1 MIMER
6 AASGVRI
13 LPHLRLCRLQL
24 TSIITDRG
32 DDMYAAQPKKLLILN
47 ILDILKHRTDIEHR
61 MTQKEIMQILKS
73 EYGMSADRKAVK
85 RNLMELIAYGFQVE
99 FTEIARK
106 GKAGEGESICTDWY
120 LEHDFSD
127 AELRLLIDGLLFSR
141 QIPHSQCRSL
151 IGKLEGLSNDYFKSH
166 VRHIR
171 NLPDNQPAN
180 SELFFTIEILDEA
193 ISKRRQV
200 SFIYN
205 TYDVD
210 KKLHPRKGESGQP
223 REYLVNPYQMVATNG
238 KYYLIGNYDKY
249 DNVINF
255 RLDRITGI
263 RLLNTPAKPMREVKG
278 LESGLDLP
286 RHMAEHI
293 YMFSGGS
300 IWVAFRAKR
309 YLVNDIID
317 WFGKDANFSDVT
329 EEEMTVKV
337 KVNEEAIKLWVLQYA
352 LHVRILSPQSM
363 ADEIRKNLETALSQ
377 YAE

>member
-1 MIMER
+1 M
-6 AASGVRI
+6 
-13 LPHLRLCRLQL
+13 
-24 TSIITDRG
+24 
-32 DDMYAAQPKKLLILN
+32 
-47 ILDILKHRTDIEHR
+47 
-61 MTQKEIMQILKS
+61 
-73 EYGMSADRKAVK
+73 
-85 RNLMELIAYGFQVE
+85 
-99 FTEIARK
+99 
-106 GKAGEGESICTDWY
+106 
-120 LEHDFSD
+120 
-127 AELRLLIDGLLFSR
+127 
-141 QIPHSQCRSL
+141 

-171 NLPDNQPAN
+171 SLPDNQPAN

-205 TYDVD
+205 THDVD

-293 YMFSGGS
+293 YMFSGES
-300 IWVAFRAKR
+300 IQVTFRAKR
-309 YLVNDIID
+309 YLINDVID
-317 WFGKDANFSDVT
+317 WFGKDVGFSDIT
-329 EEEMTVKV
+329 DDEATVKV
-337 KVNEEAIKLWVLQYA
+337 KVNEEAMKLWALQYA

-363 ADEIRKNLETALSQ
+363 AEDIRRNLETALSRD
-377 YAE
+377 A

>member
-1 MIMER
+1 
-6 AASGVRI
+6 
-13 LPHLRLCRLQL
+13 
-24 TSIITDRG
+24 
-32 DDMYAAQPKKLLILN
+32 MYTAQPKKLLILN

-73 EYGMSADRKAVK
+73 EYGMSVDRKAVK
-85 RNLMELIAYGFQVE
+85 RNLMELIAHGFQVE
-99 FTEIARK
+99 FTEIVRK
-106 GKAGEGESICTDWY
+106 GKAGEGESICTDYY

-141 QIPHSQCRSL
+141 QIPHGQCKSL

-171 NLPDNQPAN
+171 SLPDNQPAN

-193 ISKRRQV
+193 INKRHQV

-210 KKLHPRKGESGQP
+210 KKLHPRRGEGGQE

-317 WFGKDANFSDVT
+317 WFGKEVKFSDINDDEV
-329 EEEMTVKV
+329 TVKV
-337 KVNEEAIKLWVLQYA
+337 KVNEEAMKLWALQYV
-352 LHVRILSPQSM
+352 LHVRILSPQSL
-363 ADEIRKNLETALSQ
+363 AEEIRKNLETALSR